1 MVCVFRVSFP
11 GYVDRVERQL
21 PLTLVSA
28 GLKEFEFFYGGPNE
42 TNNREV

>member
-21 PLTLVSA
+21 PTAIADTGHCRL
-28 GLKEFEFFYGGPNE
+28 
-42 TNNREV
+42 